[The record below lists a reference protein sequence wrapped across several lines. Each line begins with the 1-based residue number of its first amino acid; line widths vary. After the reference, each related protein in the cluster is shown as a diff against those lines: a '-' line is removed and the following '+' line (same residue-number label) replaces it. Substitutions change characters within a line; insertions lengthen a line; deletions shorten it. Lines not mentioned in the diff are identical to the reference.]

1 MEWRAT
7 GHPRLAQESR
17 TRNLV
22 LLGGSSLGFAL
33 LIALSARIRLDLP
46 GTPVPATLQTLAVLL
61 AGGLLGPWGG
71 VMAVCSY
78 LGAGLSG
85 APVFASGGGPAYL
98 LSPTGGYLIGFIPA
112 AWLAGQVSRKT
123 LRLSWLALGFA
134 AATLVIHLFGWAQLA
149 VLAGPAGAV
158 KMGVAPFV
166 AFDILKALLAASV
179 VRLYAKREGTPPED
193 RQPGA
198 AR

>member
-7 GHPRLAQESR
+7 GHPRLAQISR

-33 LIALSARIRLDLP
+33 LIALSARIRLDIP
-46 GTPVPATLQTLAVLL
+46 GTPVPATLQTLSVLL

-71 VMAVCSY
+71 VLAVCSY

-85 APVFASGGGPAYL
+85 APIFASGGGPAYL
-98 LSPTGGYLIGFIPA
+98 LGPTGGYLIGFIPA
-112 AWLAGQVSRKT
+112 AWLAGRVSRRT
-123 LRLSWLALGFA
+123 LRLTWLTLGFA
-134 AATLVIHLFGWAQLA
+134 AATLTIHLFGWAQLA
-149 VLAGPAGAV
+149 ALAGPAGAA

-166 AFDILKALLAASV
+166 AFDLLKALLAASA
-179 VRLYAKREGTPPED
+179 VRLYVKRGGGLPED
-193 RQPGA
+193 GLPGA
-198 AR
+198 SR